1 MSDSDSVTAVS
12 AGGTDVG
19 RPLGSF
25 TEQVIAAEA
34 ARQYEQG
41 VAAMEVTPGRTAL
54 VIVDMIDEFV
64 RPNWSPYWIPEATA
78 QVPVIRAVSQAF
90 RQAGAPVIYLAYEVG
105 LRGLNFP
112 VTEMRV
118 PIGEPAAEYMDQLLQ
133 KVAIYEELAPEPDD
147 LVVLK
152 HCYSG
157 FHETPLESVLKSLDV
172 TTIVIAGTMTN
183 FCCGATAREAFWRGF
198 DVVFGSDINSTDDP
212 GLHDAEIR
220 TLRRGYARIA
230 TAAEII
236 ASISGRPARTDTAVA
251 QA

>member
-1 MSDSDSVTAVS
+1 VS
-12 AGGTDVG
+12 

-34 ARQYEQG
+34 ARQYEHG

-90 RQAGAPVIYLAYEVG
+90 RRAGAPVIYLAYEVA

-112 VTEMRV
+112 VTDMRV
-118 PIGEPAAEYMDQLLQ
+118 PIGQPAAEYVDQLLR

-157 FHETPLESVLKSLDV
+157 FHQTPLESVLRSLGV

-198 DVVFGSDINSTDDP
+198 DVVFGSDINSTDDQ

-236 ASISGRPARTDTAVA
+236 AAISGHPAETGTAA
-251 QA
+251 ARA